1 MELSAASPITTRKF
15 NDATQLPTMNARFIY
30 AYTCGIV
37 AYPMCQMSNSETLKD
52 IVVNVNIKQY
62 GEVIRK

>member
-30 AYTCGIV
+30 VCTCGIV
-37 AYPMCQMSNSETLKD
+37 AYPRCQTSNSEALKN
-52 IVVNVNIKQY
+52 IVINVNIKQY